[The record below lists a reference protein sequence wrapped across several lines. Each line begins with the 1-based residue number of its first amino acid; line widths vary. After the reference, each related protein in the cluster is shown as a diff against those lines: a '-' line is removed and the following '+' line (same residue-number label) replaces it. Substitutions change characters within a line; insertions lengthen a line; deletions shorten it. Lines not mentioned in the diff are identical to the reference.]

1 MRRNAVEHE
10 GWILPQVEYVQK
22 DARIDGIEPLID
34 GQPASEF
41 VATILDRLACFVEEL
56 TAHCL
61 QKQLPTG
68 ITITELPVADRDT
81 AMPERFRVTLA
92 NAGMPA
98 WRIVFHQ
105 SAFENT

>member
-22 DARIDGIEPLID
+22 DGRIDAIEPLID

-41 VATILDRLACFVEEL
+41 VAEILDRLACFVEEV

-61 QKQLPTG
+61 QKQLPAG
-68 ITITELPVADRDT
+68 ITITELRVADRDT
-81 AMPERFRVTLA
+81 EMPERFRVTLA
-92 NAGMPA
+92 NGGMPA
-98 WRIVFHQ
+98 WRIAFHQ
-105 SAFENT
+105 SSFENT